1 MEMVTQVLATTN
13 EISLKGDNRGW
24 FERHLTDN
32 VRAAVADLPLAELG
46 RPSSRVLLTFAEAV
60 PFERVARR
68 LGTVF
73 GLGAIIPVHRAGWE
87 LEDLE
92 RAVLHRLTDVQA
104 TSFAVRCTRS
114 DKRFPHTSPEIE
126 RRLGRAVQERTGWP
140 VDLSAPD
147 LTVHVLVDAGGLYLW
162 THRVEGP
169 GGLPTGVGGRAVCL
183 MSGGIDSPA
192 AAYLM
197 MKRGMRLD
205 FVHFHSMPRTDSAGV
220 DKVRELVTL
229 LNRFQARSRLA
240 VVGLLDI
247 QEQVV
252 ARCPPALR
260 VLLYRRFM
268 LRIASRIARRLRGQ
282 SLVTGEALGQVA
294 SQTIENLAAVE
305 AAAELPVLRPLIGFD
320 KQEII
325 AVARRISTYDISI
338 QPHMDCCSF
347 LMPDRP
353 AIRSSARELEEAESA
368 LEVSEL
374 VRGAVAA
381 ADVTTLDGAPWSDQA
396 LTPDPAQV

>member
-1 MEMVTQVLATTN
+1 MVTQVLATTN

-32 VRAAVADLPLAELG
+32 VRAAVADLPLAELR
-46 RPSSRVLLTFAEAV
+46 RPSSRVLLTFAEAI

-73 GLGAIIPVHRAGWE
+73 GLGAIIPVHRAGWG

-92 RAVLHRLTDVQA
+92 RAVLHRLADVHA
-104 TSFAVRCTRS
+104 PSFAVRCTRS

-147 LTVHVLVDAGGLYLW
+147 LTVHVLVDVGGLYLW
-162 THRVEGP
+162 TDRVEGP

-183 MSGGIDSPA
+183 MSGGIDSPV

-220 DKVRELVTL
+220 DKVRELVML
-229 LNRFQARSRLA
+229 LNRYQTRSRLA
-240 VVGLLDI
+240 VVPLLDI

-252 ARCPPALR
+252 AQCPPALR

-268 LRIASRIARRLRGQ
+268 LRIADRIGRRLRGQ
-282 SLVTGEALGQVA
+282 SLITGEALGQVA

-381 ADVTTLDGAPWSDQA
+381 AVVTTLQGAPWSDQA